1 MTLRV
6 IQQIPGWKFVTGFD
20 ASYIQKM
27 LRIIPVPTRGGLG
40 FDKCI
45 VAFNIYTGNFFF
57 RRDSVSAFSHSHN
70 EDCIVIR
77 FDSKLKQNKGE
88 TYLYG
93 RRM

>member
-20 ASYIQKM
+20 VSYIQKM
-27 LRIIPVPTRGGLG
+27 LRIIPVPARGGLG

-45 VAFNIYTGNFFF
+45 VAFNIYPGNFFF
-57 RRDSVSAFSHSHN
+57 RRDTVSAFSHSHN
-70 EDCIVIR
+70 EDWIVIR

-88 TYLYG
+88 TYLYR